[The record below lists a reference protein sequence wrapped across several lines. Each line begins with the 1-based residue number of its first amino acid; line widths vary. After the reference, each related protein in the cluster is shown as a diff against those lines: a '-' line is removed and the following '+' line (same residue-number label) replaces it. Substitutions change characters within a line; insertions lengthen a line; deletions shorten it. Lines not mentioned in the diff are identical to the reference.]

1 MTHPRLALW
10 HKATREGRPE
20 AERNLLLTL
29 TDEFI
34 KLAQKVSDLEVRVN
48 EILQKVFI
56 HG

>member
-29 TDEFI
+29 TDEFMKI
-34 KLAQKVSDLEVRVN
+34 VQRVSDLEIRVN
-48 EILQKVFI
+48 EILTKVFN
-56 HG
+56 G